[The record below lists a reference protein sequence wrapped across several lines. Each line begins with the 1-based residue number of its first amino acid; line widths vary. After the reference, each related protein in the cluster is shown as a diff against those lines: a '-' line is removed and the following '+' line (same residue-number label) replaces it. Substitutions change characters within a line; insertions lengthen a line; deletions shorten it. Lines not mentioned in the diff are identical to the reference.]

1 MSLKQVVDF
10 IDPTVNIA
18 EKVLEMDD
26 GETILQKLASQVIR
40 DEARDRDSMSDW
52 VDDVDEGRKLAKQ
65 ETRSKSEPFEGAA
78 NFKSPAI
85 MEASIIFGDKAKTE
99 ILRGKNLIKME
110 IIGKDENLTKKAAAK
125 NVKEFMNWQ
134 INHEMRGWRESQK
147 RLMYEL
153 PGPGTVFKK
162 TFFDPI
168 QKVNVSEKIRYPE
181 FSVNQATTSIDKAR
195 SFTHLMDIPQNQ
207 VFERQA
213 SGLWLDVDIYPE
225 DVDGDEGSNEKEEVV
240 VADDNEQVF
249 LEQYCFYDL
258 DDDGYEE
265 PYIVTVH
272 KQSNQV
278 VRIVA
283 RYDINDIYVRNSA
296 DSIDKL
302 VKGQDLDDSELVRID
317 PMSCITKYGFIPA
330 TDGTFL
336 DIGYFHILSGL
347 SKGINSTTNQL
358 LDSGSFA
365 NLQGGFL
372 AKGFRKKMGNLK
384 AKPGSW
390 ISTDISAQDLQ
401 SGVMPWAYKEPS
413 QTLFALNQELK
424 SEVDNLSV
432 NVDLKGTIAPNAPAT
447 TTLALIQE
455 AMHPM
460 SSILQSVL
468 DAEGEEFRLL
478 FILNSKFAS
487 PLIYQTVLDDETAD
501 FENDFNLDA
510 MNILPTANSEMSSR
524 MQRLQVAE
532 VLVSRVESLTLSG
545 GDTRSIW
552 EFWFDALGANEI
564 KGKVFP
570 DPAQVDEE
578 QKARLEQQ
586 AKDEREQKLL
596 QNIEIDQSERRL
608 VVEENKAKG
617 SVAKD
622 MSTVALNLEKAESED
637 VKNRISTYTAEVQG
651 VTAAISNISQE
662 IQLDKDEAEDARRL
676 SEQAIPVTPGAPNI

>member
-1 MSLKQVVDF
+1 M
-10 IDPTVNIA
+10 
-18 EKVLEMDD
+18 ED
-26 GETILQKLASQVIR
+26 GETILQRLASQVIR

-52 VDDVDEGRKLAKQ
+52 ADDVEEGRKLAKQ
-65 ETRSKSEPFEGAA
+65 ETRTKSEPFEGAA

-85 MEASIIFGDKAKTE
+85 LEASIIFGDKAKTE
-99 ILRGKNLIKME
+99 VLRGKNLVKME
-110 IIGKDENLTKKAAAK
+110 IIGKDDNQTKKASAD
-125 NVKEFMNWQ
+125 NVQEFMNWQ
-134 INHEMRGWRESQK
+134 INHEMDGWREAQK

-181 FSVNQATTSIDKAR
+181 FSVNQASTSIGKAR

-213 SGLWLDVDIYPE
+213 GGLWLDVDIYAE
-225 DVDGDEGSNEKEEVV
+225 DVEGSEGSNEKEQVV
-240 VADDNEQVF
+240 TADENEQVF

-272 KQSNQV
+272 RQSNQV

-283 RYDINDIYVRNSA
+283 RYDINDIYVRNVNG
-296 DSIDKL
+296 SIDRL
-302 VKGQDLDDSELVRID
+302 VAGQNLDDLELVRID
-317 PMSCITKYGFIPA
+317 PMACITKYGFIPA

-358 LDSGSFA
+358 LDSGSFS

-384 AKPGSW
+384 AKPGKW
-390 ISTDISAQDLQ
+390 VSTDISAQDLQ
-401 SGVMPWAYKEPS
+401 QGIMPYQYKEPS

-432 NVDLKGTIAPNAPAT
+432 NVDLKGTLAPNAPAT

-455 AMHPM
+455 AMQPM

-468 DAEGEEFRLL
+468 DAESEEFKLL
-478 FILNSKFAS
+478 FILNSKFTS
-487 PLIYQTVLDDETAD
+487 PIMYQTVLDDQNAN

-510 MNILPTANSEMSSR
+510 MDILPTANAEMSSR

-532 VLVSRVESLTLSG
+532 VLVSQAQIIALAG
-545 GDTRSIW
+545 GDVRPIY
-552 EFWFDALGANEI
+552 EFWFDALGANEV
-564 KGKVFP
+564 KGQVFP
-570 DPAQVDEE
+570 DPAQVGEE
-578 QKARLEQQ
+578 QKARLQQQEKDARKQEQ
-586 AKDEREQKLL
+586 L
-596 QNIEIDQSERRL
+596 QVIQIDQAERKL
-608 VVEENKAKG
+608 VIDENDSRTG
-617 SVAKD
+617 GVKD
-622 MSTVALNLEKAESED
+622 MSQAVLNLEKAESED
-637 VKNRISTYTAEVQG
+637 VKNRISTYTAEVNA
-651 VTAAISNISQE
+651 VTTAIDNTAKE

-676 SEQAIPVTPGAPNI
+676 SGQNVPVPPGTPNIPG